1 MEIYVGTSGWMYDW
15 NIGGNLDWYVKFSEL
30 NTVELN
36 ASFYRFPFRNQVRSW
51 ARKGSKLKWAIKVHR
66 SITHYRKLK

>member
-1 MEIYVGTSGWMYDW
+1 MEIYVGTSGWLYDW
-15 NIGGNLDWYVKFSEL
+15 NIGGNLEWYVKFSSL

-51 ARKGSKLKWAIKVHR
+51 ARKGSKLK
-66 SITHYRKLK
+66 